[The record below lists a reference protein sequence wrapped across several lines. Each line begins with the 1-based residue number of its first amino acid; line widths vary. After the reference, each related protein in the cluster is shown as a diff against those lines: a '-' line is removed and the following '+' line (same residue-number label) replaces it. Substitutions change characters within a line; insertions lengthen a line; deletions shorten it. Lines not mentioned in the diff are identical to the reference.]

1 MLNNCGTPEELIE
14 RKKLYRKGGLLN
26 VKILVVNIMKVC
38 ALPCSV
44 LMLVSAPQPG
54 DDMHPTLQEV
64 PEECVREILKRLD
77 NHNDIRVR
85 NRLSP
90 VSFTH
95 PLVPLSS

>member
-1 MLNNCGTPEELIE
+1 MKIIG
-14 RKKLYRKGGLLN
+14 
-26 VKILVVNIMKVC
+26 VKILFVNILKSDIH
-38 ALPCSV
+38 PCGA

-85 NRLSP
+85 N
-90 VSFTH
+90 
-95 PLVPLSS
+95 